1 MKYIS
6 NLLLSVLLVGIG
18 LSNSQWV
25 SVNENVENS
34 EKVRIINSD
43 ISSTTLTFTI
53 NGFSNNNVDGELG
66 SIIRHPKGAQI
77 LELGAPDLPQLSAS
91 IIIPDDRAMDYRIIN
106 SIFTDYQNYEI
117 LPSKGNLSRLINPET
132 VPYEY
137 GEVYSENTFYPNQI
151 AELREPYIL
160 RDVRG
165 LSVVTYPIQYNPIT
179 HTLRVYSEI
188 TIEVFSNGRGL
199 VNVLNRDLLPENRP
213 MEFES
218 IYNSHFENIT
228 NDLRFDYLVDHG
240 NMLIISNETFMA
252 TMNPLIDWKNLKGIP
267 VEMVSVTEAG
277 GNSTNIKQ
285 FVADYYHNNGLTF
298 LLLVGDVAQ
307 VPSPS
312 ISGSLSDPSYGFIDG
327 GDSYAEVIVGRFSGS
342 TPSQIETQ
350 VTRSIDYE
358 RYPNDG
364 GWYTQSV
371 GIASNQGPGWGGM
384 TDDVFN
390 EDALCPLLLD
400 YNYDECPVIADP
412 SGTLSQGVNAIN
424 DGRSIINYT
433 GHGYQ
438 LGWGNGAPLGIN
450 DVHGLTNS
458 GMLPFVITVGCN
470 VGEFDAYDESF
481 AEAWLRATHN
491 GNPSGGIAHMGST
504 ISQSWEPPMH
514 GQYGMNLILTE
525 SLDEHKTRT
534 IGGIATNGCMYMND
548 MQGGSGI
555 NETNYWTYFG
565 DPSVNIRTLP
575 PTDLSA
581 TYDGTILI
589 GQSNFSVSTGIE
601 GDLVALSQNGE
612 LLVSGYTNT
621 SGNLNLDIS
630 NATTTPGDLDLV
642 ITSYNK
648 YPYETTVSVISPE
661 GAFLVY
667 NNYQLATDPNDNG
680 MVDFGEEVAISLLLE
695 NVGVE
700 NSESVSGIIGTSD
713 AYVSMYGSEISFEAI
728 TSGTT
733 GMSESTFTFYTA
745 INTPN
750 GHLINFNYSLSN
762 GNDSWSGE
770 FSIVV
775 NSPVFEV
782 TNAIIFDENG
792 DGVWGAGEY
801 ANIEVN
807 YGNSGNVGFWNYPGL
822 TITTNNE
829 YVSIDYNSETFYGID
844 ANQSG
849 PYQFYAVAS
858 EDTPLG
864 TVAQFNVVFGP
875 SITNGCIDN
884 PQNCPVSGE
893 FSFNTTI
900 GLEFN
905 DALNEP
911 LNLTANAGDF
921 SITVSWD
928 EPTSCPEGQFSDC
941 AGLCQDNS
949 YLDSWLGDG
958 LCDDGSWGVYF
969 DCEAFNCDEGDCT
982 GCDGGG
988 TETFCGDGYCDADED
1003 YTSCPDDCDA
1013 PVTDSCEGNCGGQG
1027 GDSCWCDDQCE
1038 SLGDCCPD
1046 FYEFCGGDSTIVNGK
1061 LYDYYHT
1068 PEGDRENINFTT
1080 TNSTREFLGYNLYRD
1095 GLFITYTT
1103 ENQYDDSDVIGGIE
1117 CCYDVLAV
1125 YDEGISNLSNS
1136 DCALLEAELMMGDLN
1151 MDGNVNVTDIILE
1164 INIIIGALENPT
1176 DYQWVVGDINS
1187 DGALNV
1193 LDIVGIVNIILNG
1206 GLQLNDASPKG
1217 KAQIINDKLILT
1229 VDSGI
1234 AGFQFSYNGEFSNV
1248 NINPNW
1254 KLTTENGIAIGY
1266 TLNPELSNEVQIN
1279 ISNIEIEGIILL
1291 SDASGNGV
1299 DVEITNTP
1307 KSFGLTSAFPNP
1319 FNPVTTISYDIA
1331 EATFI
1336 NLNIYDL
1343 LGNQVASLVNEMKNS
1358 GEHSIQWNADGLS
1371 SGLYFVKMEA
1381 NNEIFIDKLMLMK

>member
-1 MKYIS
+1 MKYIY
-6 NLLLSVLLVGIG
+6 NVFASVLMLSIG
-18 LSNSQWV
+18 FSNTQWV
-25 SVNENVENS
+25 SINENGDKIDKVRVENS
-34 EKVRIINSD
+34 D
-43 ISSTTLTFTI
+43 IYSTTLTFSI
-53 NGFSNNNVDGELG
+53 DGFSNNIVDGEDG
-66 SIIRHPKGAQI
+66 TIIRHPNSAQI
-77 LELGAPDLPQLSAS
+77 LEQGAPDLPQFSAS
-91 IIIPDDRAMDYRIIN
+91 IIIPDDKSMEYRIIN
-106 SIFTDYQNYEI
+106 STYIDYPNYDI

-132 VPYEY
+132 IPYEY
-137 GEVYSENTFYPNQI
+137 GIVYSENKFYPNQI

-165 LSVVTYPIQYNPIT
+165 LAVVTYPIQFNPIT

-188 TIEVFSNGRGL
+188 TIEVYSNGRGL
-199 VNVLNRDLLPENRP
+199 VNVLNRNLLPENRP
-213 MEFES
+213 MEFEN
-218 IYNSHFENIT
+218 IYNSHFENT
-228 NDLRFDYLVDHG
+228 NNDLRFDYLVDHG
-240 NMLIISNETFMA
+240 NMLIISNEAFMS
-252 TMNPLIDWKNLKGIP
+252 TMNPLIEWKNLKGIP
-267 VEMVSVTEAG
+267 VEMVSLTEAG

-307 VPSPS
+307 LPSPS
-312 ISGSLSDPSYGFIDG
+312 ISGALSDPSYGFIDG
-327 GDSYAEVIVGRFSGS
+327 NDSYAEVIVGRFSGS

-350 VTRSIDYE
+350 VTRSIEYE
-358 RYPNDG
+358 RVPNDG
-364 GWYTQSV
+364 NWYTKSV
-371 GIASNQGPGWGGM
+371 GIASNQGPGWGGL

-400 YNYDECPVIADP
+400 YNYDDCPVIADP
-412 SGTLSQGVNAIN
+412 TGTLAQGVNAIN
-424 DGRSIINYT
+424 EGRSIINYT

-438 LGWGNGAPLGIN
+438 LGWGNGAPLGLN
-450 DVHGLTNS
+450 EVHGLTNS

-589 GQSNFSVSTGIE
+589 GQSNFSVSTGNE
-601 GDLVALSQNGE
+601 GDLVALSRNGE
-612 LLVSGYTNT
+612 LLISGYTNT
-621 SGNLNLDIS
+621 SGNINLDIS
-630 NATTTPGDLDLV
+630 NATSIPGDLDLV
-642 ITSYNK
+642 ISSYNK
-648 YPYETTVSVISPE
+648 YSFETTVSVISPE

-667 NNYQLATDPNDNG
+667 NNYQLTTDPNDNG
-680 MVDFGEEVAISLLLE
+680 LVDFGEEVSISLLLE

-700 NSESVSGIIGTSD
+700 NSETVSGTIGTSD
-713 AYVSMYGSEISFEAI
+713 EYVSMYGNDISFASI
-728 TSGTT
+728 SSGQT
-733 GMSESTFTFYTA
+733 GVSESSFTFNTA

-750 GHLINFNYSLSN
+750 SHLISFQYNLSN
-762 GNDSWSGE
+762 GSDNWEGE
-770 FSIVV
+770 FSVVV
-775 NSPVFEV
+775 NAPVFEV

-792 DGVWGAGEY
+792 DGIWEAGEY
-801 ANIEVN
+801 ANIEVH
-807 YGNSGNVGFWNYPGL
+807 YGNSGNIGFWNYPGL
-822 TITTNNE
+822 SISTTSDYVTVE
-829 YVSIDYNSETFYGID
+829 YSSETFYGID

-849 PYQFYAVAS
+849 SYQFYAVAS

-875 SITNGCIDN
+875 SITNGCFGT
-884 PQNCPVSGE
+884 PENCPILGE
-893 FSFNTTI
+893 LSFNSTI

-905 DALNEP
+905 EALNEP
-911 LNLTANAGDF
+911 LNLTANANDF
-921 SITVSWD
+921 SILVSWD

-969 DCEAFNCDEGDCT
+969 NCEAFNCDEGDCT

-988 TETFCGDGYCDADED
+988 EDPYCGDGNCDNNED

-1013 PVTDSCEGNCGGQG
+1013 PITDSCEGNCGGNSG
-1027 GDSCWCDDQCE
+1027 NCWCDDQCE

-1046 FYEFCGGDSTIVNGK
+1046 FYDFCAGDSTIAYGK
-1061 LYDYYHT
+1061 LYEYTHSS
-1068 PEGDRENINFTT
+1068 EGERKNMDLNVNT
-1080 TNSTREFLGYNLYRD
+1080 SSREFLGYNLYRD

-1103 ENQYDDSDVIGGIE
+1103 ESQYEDSNIVGGVE
-1117 CCYDVLAV
+1117 YCYDVLAV
-1125 YDEGISNLSNS
+1125 YDDGISNLSNS
-1136 DCALLEAELMMGDLN
+1136 DCALLEAELLMGDLN

-1176 DYQWVVGDINS
+1176 DYQWIVGDINS
-1187 DGALNV
+1187 DGAMNV

-1206 GLQLNDASPKG
+1206 GLQLNDSIPSG

-1229 VDSGI
+1229 VDSGV
-1234 AGFQFSYNGEFSNV
+1234 AGFQFAYKGEIQAIEIDSNWE
-1248 NINPNW
+1248 I
-1254 KLTTENGIAIGY
+1254 KYQNGIAIGY
-1266 TLNPELSNEVQIN
+1266 TFDRNLKTILELNIL
-1279 ISNIEIEGIILL
+1279 NIELEGLILL
-1291 SDASGNGV
+1291 SDASGNGIEV
-1299 DVEITNTP
+1299 NISNMP
-1307 KSFGLTSAFPNP
+1307 KTFGLNSAYPNP

-1331 EATFI
+1331 DASFI
-1336 NLNIYDL
+1336 NINVYDL